1 MIFYTYIYACIS
13 PHFVGGI
20 FHGRSYSIATPAL
33 GWDLLAQGPCC
44 FPFFPHGQA
53 AACGGEAASPKR
65 GRGESGRWVVHH
77 ESTVNVLVGV
87 NSFIML
93 SFVCGLKL
101 KTKHAPGQ
109 NKKQVWWKMIF
120 TV

>member
-1 MIFYTYIYACIS
+1 M
-13 PHFVGGI
+13 GGI

-101 KTKHAPGQ
+101 KTKHAPGT
-109 NKKQVWWKMIF
+109 KQKTSLVENDIYSVPSGEL
-120 TV
+120 T